1 MSASPSSNPKRPS
14 FVHWLR
20 ASGQITP
27 GELGALVK
35 EWNRIKH
42 GSTDHKVYTT
52 DPITWDQF
60 VASKYPRKVLAY
72 QAYLRMIGAAPAF
85 KKD

>member
-1 MSASPSSNPKRPS
+1 MAVPKRPT

-27 GELGALVK
+27 DELGSLVRDWTEARMK
-35 EWNRIKH
+35 RT
-42 GSTDHKVYTT
+42 GYAVYTT
-52 DPITWDQF
+52 EPTTWDQF
-60 VASKYPRKVLAY
+60 VASRYARKVLAY
-72 QAYLRMIGAAPAF
+72 QAYLRLTGAAPTL

>member
-1 MSASPSSNPKRPS
+1 MFSSERPS

-20 ASGQITP
+20 ASGHVTP

-35 EWNRIKH
+35 EWTEHRKKN
-42 GSTDHKVYTT
+42 TDHKVFTNS
-52 DPITWDQF
+52 PVTWEQF
-60 VASKYPRKVLAY
+60 VASKYPRKVLVY
-72 QAYLRMIGAAPAF
+72 QAYLRLTGAAPTF

>member
-1 MSASPSSNPKRPS
+1 MSSSDPKRPT

-20 ASGQITP
+20 ASGQVTP

-35 EWNRIKH
+35 EWSRVKPS
-42 GSTDHKVYTT
+42 GFKVFTT
-52 DPITWDQF
+52 GPITWDQF

-72 QAYLRMIGAAPAF
+72 QAYLRLIGAAPTF

>member
-1 MSASPSSNPKRPS
+1 MFSSERPS
-14 FVHWLR
+14 FVYWLR
-20 ASGQITP
+20 TSGHVTA

-35 EWNRIKH
+35 EWTEHRMKN
-42 GSTDHKVYTT
+42 SDHKVFTT
-52 DPITWDQF
+52 GPTTWDQF

-72 QAYLRMIGAAPAF
+72 QAYLRLTGAAPTF